1 MPIIKGLSKEKSFP
15 FKLKLFLIDK
25 SVVFKIDFIF
35 LEKINYNLEISTTND
50 YKKIIRSCKDI
61 YLKKSKDYGSAWR
74 ILRLPSITDQIFIK
88 AQRIRSIQEKNEKK
102 VDEGIE
108 NEFIGII
115 NYCIMAI
122 IQLEIDNDEIEIPIN
137 KLEKLY
143 DQYSNETMK
152 LLENKNHD
160 YDEAWKE
167 MRISSMTDI
176 ILMKLY
182 RTKQIENNKGK
193 TIISEGVKANYQD
206 IINYSVFCLIK
217 LLNV

>member
-1 MPIIKGLSKEKSFP
+1 MKTSTISEYKNII
-15 FKLKLFLIDK
+15 
-25 SVVFKIDFIF
+25 
-35 LEKINYNLEISTTND
+35 N
-50 YKKIIRSCKDI
+50 SCKDI

-102 VDEGIE
+102 INESIE

-122 IQLEIDNDEIEIPIN
+122 IQLEMNNDKIEIPIN
-137 KLEKLY
+137 TLETLHDK
-143 DQYSNETMK
+143 YSKETMK

-160 YDEAWKE
+160 YDEAWRE
-167 MRISSMTDI
+167 MRVSSMTDI

-182 RTKQIENNKGK
+182 RTKQIESNDGK

-217 LLNV
+217 LLNK